1 MSWLGYVRPACSR
14 PYLYNFLDRSNYFF
28 QRLGH
33 TLVANNRLLLNDATV
48 AKRPQLLVFL
58 LPMPHTTQYDSGRL
72 TTPHWTI
79 NQLLT
84 YFQYLRHGR
93 G

>member
-1 MSWLGYVRPACSR
+1 MLKTISLLLLA
-14 PYLYNFLDRSNYFF
+14 RSNYFL

-33 TLVANNRLLLNDATV
+33 TLVANNHLLLNDATV
-48 AKRPQLLVFL
+48 AKRPLFLVFL
-58 LPMPHTTQYDSGRL
+58 LPMPHTTQHDAGRL
-72 TTPHWTI
+72 ITPHWAI

-93 G
+93 R